1 MNGIQKV
8 VGSIPIVSTKLSL
21 DAIRVP
27 GSFFIEMSDSRFNQS
42 KWTHFAGRVPHKSLP
57 FIGEAFPCTLAPL
70 TKGSCRPQSAEG
82 LTHHYPSAVTSSHH
96 LPFIGEASSYTD
108 KKEPL
113 PNDRGSDD
121 YLWY

>member
-57 FIGEAFPCTLAPL
+57 FIGEA
-70 TKGSCRPQSAEG
+70 
-82 LTHHYPSAVTSSHH
+82 
-96 LPFIGEASSYTD
+96 SSYTD
-108 KKEPL
+108 KKDPL